1 MTDFELKRTSE
12 IVELLENLIVEML
25 QSKKVNATILKCY
38 LDLLKIQ
45 FEMNKD
51 ANTDSGNK
59 SDNHILKTKEII
71 EKMLS

>member
-38 LDLLKIQ
+38 LDLLKMKMDA
-45 FEMNKD
+45 ENKQ
-51 ANTDSGNK
+51 SQMEEP
-59 SDNHILKTKEII
+59 ILKTKEII

>member
-38 LDLLKIQ
+38 LDLLKLKIDA
-45 FEMNKD
+45 ENK
-51 ANTDSGNK
+51 NNQL
-59 SDNHILKTKEII
+59 NNPILKTQEII
-71 EKMLS
+71 QKILS

>member
-1 MTDFELKRTSE
+1 MVNMTNFELKRTAE

-38 LDLLKIQ
+38 LDLLK
-45 FEMNKD
+45 MKMD
-51 ANTDSGNK
+51 ADAENQA
-59 SDNHILKTKEII
+59 DNPILKTKNVI

>member
-1 MTDFELKRTSE
+1 MVDFELKRTSE

-38 LDLLKIQ
+38 LDLLKMKMDADA
-45 FEMNKD
+45 ENK
-51 ANTDSGNK
+51 A
-59 SDNHILKTKEII
+59 DNSILKTKNVI